1 MGGHKGYGFAAM
13 VEIFSAAFQDGAFL
27 SELHDRD
34 KEGNP
39 HFLSVGHFFLALNVE
54 HFLPLASFRK
64 TAGSIVRELRASRK
78 APGEE
83 RIYTAGE
90 KAHGTAARVRAE
102 GVEIPPGLQRSL
114 SKLRT
119 ELDITG
125 HDLGF

>member
-1 MGGHKGYGFAAM
+1 M
-13 VEIFSAAFQDGAFL
+13 
-27 SELHDRD
+27 
-34 KEGNP
+34 
-39 HFLSVGHFFLALNVE
+39 NVE
-54 HFLPLASFRK
+54 HFVPLGSFRK

-90 KAHGTAARVRAE
+90 KAHAVAARVTAE

-114 SKLRT
+114 NELRT
-119 ELDITG
+119 ELSLGD